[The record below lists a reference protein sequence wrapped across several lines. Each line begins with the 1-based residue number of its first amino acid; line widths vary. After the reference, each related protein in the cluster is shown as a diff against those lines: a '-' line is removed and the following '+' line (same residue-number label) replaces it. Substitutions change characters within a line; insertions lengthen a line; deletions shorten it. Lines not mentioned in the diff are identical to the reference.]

1 MNQFTFQPDLHH
13 ASQILSA
20 LEAHKAAWTGYSE
33 RGINCVIDP
42 SDKENSFIE
51 DWQIGHYFSV
61 GEDAL
66 RLVMS
71 QLLINRR
78 ALPMRILDF
87 PCGSGRATRHFRAMF
102 PDAEIGACDLYQSHV
117 EFCSEQFG
125 AIPIPSRENLDE
137 LDVGTW
143 DVIFCGSLLTH
154 LPIDQFRQALRFMA
168 RSLSPQGIA
177 LVTIEGRHSVF
188 IQDNKWKL
196 IGDDLFEV
204 ARKGYN
210 RTGFGYVDYRHD
222 FRAANFQKQESYGV
236 ALVKPSYITAIL
248 QENSELTILGVQERA
263 WDDHQDLV
271 VFGRPGVND

>member
-1 MNQFTFQPDLHH
+1 MTQSTFQPELRH
-13 ASQILSA
+13 ASQTMLA
-20 LEAHKAAWTGYSE
+20 LEEHGAAWKRYSDS
-33 RGINCVIDP
+33 GVNCAIDP
-42 SDKENSFIE
+42 TDKENAFTE

-61 GEDAL
+61 GEEAL

-78 ALPMRILDF
+78 AIPTRILDF
-87 PCGSGRATRHFRAMF
+87 PSGSGRATRHFRAMF
-102 PDAEIGACDLYQSHV
+102 PDAEIGACDLYPSHV
-117 EFCSEQFG
+117 EFCADQFG
-125 AIPIPSRENLDE
+125 AIPLLSRENLDE

-154 LPIDQFRQALRFMA
+154 LPEEQFRQALRFMV

-177 LVTIEGRHSVF
+177 LVTLEGRHSVF
-188 IQDNKWKL
+188 IQDNKWKF

-204 ARKGYN
+204 ARKGFQRN
-210 RTGFGYVDYRHD
+210 GFGYVDYRHD
-222 FRAANFQKQESYGV
+222 FRAANFNNQESYGV

-271 VFGRPGVND
+271 VFGRPGVNY